1 MDTAPV
7 DALAFGDCAVN
18 RECPK
23 CTDGVLIIVRSYAR
37 NFRRHRLMG
46 CKSCDFREWRPDD
59 DISSTRGQR
68 PRRFDDATIKEI
80 RSLKGHY
87 GRRILA
93 QRYKCSEEL
102 IRAIWA
108 GQIYRDLL
116 PDGFRAPLK
125 PGDPNCEHCLHWAVD
140 ACGMGFPDPAEEGPA
155 FARDCSV
162 FVVKG

>member
-23 CTDGVLIIVRSYAR
+23 CGNFSLMSMRTRIR
-37 NFRRHRLMG
+37 NFRRHRLIG
-46 CKSCDFREWRPDD
+46 CKSCDFREWRPDA
-59 DISSTRGQR
+59 DIEQPRL
-68 PRRFDDATIKEI
+68 RRFDAATVKKI
-80 RSLKGHY
+80 RASPD

-93 QRYKCSEEL
+93 QQYGCSEEL
-102 IRAIWA
+102 IRAIRA
-108 GQIYRDLL
+108 GQVYRDLL
-116 PDGFRAPLK
+116 PDGFRAPPK
-125 PGDPNCEHCLHWAVD
+125 PGDPNCEHCLHWSVD
-140 ACGMGFPDPAEEGPA
+140 ACGMGFPDPAEEGPS

>member
-1 MDTAPV
+1 MIID
-7 DALAFGDCAVN
+7 

-59 DISSTRGQR
+59 DISNTRSQR

-80 RSLKGHY
+80 RALKGHY

-116 PDGFRAPLK
+116 PDGFRAPPK
-125 PGDPNCEHCLHWAVD
+125 PGDPNCEHCLHWAAD
-140 ACGMGFPDPAEEGPA
+140 ACGMGFPDPDVEGPS

-162 FVVKG
+162 FVVRG